1 MARKHAVGSSPR
13 AALRHATLA
22 VPRTTPGEQVDDL
35 LARLRGDPV
44 AAAECVAVFEGERLV
59 GVARMGALVAAEP
72 GSHVVDVMDAN
83 PPRVSPST
91 DREPAAWRAVE
102 AGWSTVAVVDDAG
115 RFQGLIPSETLL
127 ALVHS
132 EHDEDLARLGG
143 FGGSAAAARSTS
155 VEPVTR
161 RLRHRLPWLVV
172 GLVGALLAAGVVSG
186 YEETLRAHV
195 LVASFLPGV
204 VYLADAVGTQTEA
217 LVIRGLSLGVGIRQV
232 VRRESITGALLG
244 CLLGATALVL
254 VGTLWHDAEVALAV
268 ALAILA
274 ASLVATL
281 VAMALPW
288 LFHRLGTDPAFGSGP
303 LATVIQDIITVAVYF
318 QLATWIVT

>member
-1 MARKHAVGSSPR
+1 MPREHAGSSAPR

-22 VPRTTPGEQVDDL
+22 VPRTSPGEQVDHL

-59 GVARMGALVAAEP
+59 GIARTGALVAAGPSARVRE
-72 GSHVVDVMDAN
+72 VMDRN
-83 PPRVSPST
+83 PPTVSPST

-102 AGWSTVAVVDDAG
+102 AGWSTVALVDDAG

-127 ALVHS
+127 ALIHS

-155 VEPVTR
+155 VEPVVR

-172 GLVGALLAAGVVSG
+172 GLVGALLAAGIVGG
-186 YEETLRAHV
+186 YEETLRANV
-195 LVASFLPGV
+195 LVAYFLPGV

-217 LVIRGLSLGVGIRQV
+217 LVIRGLSLGVSIRQV
-232 VRRESITGALLG
+232 VRREAITGAVLG
-244 CLLGATALVL
+244 GLLGAIALV
-254 VGTLWHDAEVALAV
+254 VVAAVWRDRHVAVAV
-268 ALAILA
+268 ALAILG
-274 ASLVATL
+274 ASLIATL

-303 LATVIQDIITVAVYF
+303 LATVIQDVVTVAVYF
-318 QLATWIVT
+318 QLSSWIVR

>member
-1 MARKHAVGSSPR
+1 MARRHTVGAAPR
-13 AALRHATLA
+13 DALRHATLR
-22 VPRTTPGEQVDDL
+22 VPRTTPGERVDDL
-35 LARLRGDPV
+35 LARLRGDPG
-44 AAAECVAVFEGERLV
+44 AGAECVAVFAGERLV
-59 GVARMGALVAAEP
+59 GVARVGALVAAEAAALV
-72 GSHVVDVMDAN
+72 GDVMDPN
-83 PPRVSPST
+83 PPIVSPAT
-91 DREPAAWRAVE
+91 DQEPAAWRAVE

-172 GLVGALLAAGVVSG
+172 GLAGALLAAGVVSG

-254 VGTLWHDAEVALAV
+254 VGAFWQDTDVALAV

>member
-1 MARKHAVGSSPR
+1 MPREHAGSSAPR

-22 VPRTTPGEQVDDL
+22 VPRTSPGEQVDHL

-59 GVARMGALVAAEP
+59 GIARTGALVAAGPSARVRE
-72 GSHVVDVMDAN
+72 VMDRN
-83 PPRVSPST
+83 PPTVSPST

-102 AGWSTVAVVDDAG
+102 AGWSTVALVDDAG

-155 VEPVTR
+155 VEPVVR

-172 GLVGALLAAGVVSG
+172 GLVGALLAAGIVGG
-186 YEETLRAHV
+186 YEETLRANV
-195 LVASFLPGV
+195 LVAYFLPGV

-217 LVIRGLSLGVGIRQV
+217 LVIRGLSLGVSIRQV
-232 VRRESITGALLG
+232 VRREAITGAVLG
-244 CLLGATALVL
+244 GLLGAIALV
-254 VGTLWHDAEVALAV
+254 VVAAVWRDRHVAVAV
-268 ALAILA
+268 ALAILG
-274 ASLVATL
+274 ASLIATL

-303 LATVIQDIITVAVYF
+303 LATVIQDVVTVAVYF
-318 QLATWIVT
+318 QLSSWIVR